1 MAVNFGFGPGLN
13 AESSR
18 GRNNAVPT
26 TAPTAGY
33 VQITNLKFG
42 ASNPNAIGVATQIP
56 VNTKGNTSLGTF
68 SKVSSATR
76 KAWSKLVI
84 NAQQQRF

>member
-1 MAVNFGFGPGLN
+1 MPMSQFGPGAN
-13 AESSR
+13 AESSL
-18 GRNNAVPT
+18 GRHNARPAVP
-26 TAPTAGY
+26 PTAGY

-42 ASNPNAIGVATQIP
+42 ASNPNAIGVATNIP

-68 SKVSSATR
+68 SKVSGAAKR
-76 KAWSKLVI
+76 AWGKLVI